1 MNGNRIRQFER
12 FLLACGVCCC
22 AVFLTLLVERE
33 WFQYRYVRELSRAR
47 VLHSTPSPSLNQRPR
62 QGEPLGQLDI
72 PRLEISA
79 VVVEGDDDRTLR
91 RAVGHLSDSAHPGE
105 PGRVVLAGHRDTFFR
120 NLQWVRKGDVVRM
133 STPRGSRLYEV
144 RMVQI
149 VAPYD
154 TTAIAPSHGEI
165 LTLVTCYPFDFLGP
179 APYRFLVHAVA
190 RNATSGL
197 RRAAHRSF
205 D

>member
-1 MNGNRIRQFER
+1 M
-12 FLLACGVCCC
+12 
-22 AVFLTLLVERE
+22 
-33 WFQYRYVRELSRAR
+33 
-47 VLHSTPSPSLNQRPR
+47 
-62 QGEPLGQLDI
+62 GQLEI

-79 VVVEGDDDRTLR
+79 VVVEGDDDRALR
-91 RAVGHLSDSAHPGE
+91 RAVGHLSKSAQPGE

-120 NLQWVRKGDVVRM
+120 NLRWVRKGDAVRM
-133 STPRGSRLYEV
+133 STPHGSHLYEV

-149 VAPYD
+149 VAPDD

-165 LTLVTCYPFDFLGP
+165 LTLVTCYPFGFLGP

-190 RNATSGL
+190 RNTTSGL
-197 RRAAHRSF
+197 RQAAHRSF